1 MIEYKFLFF
10 RLERQLS
17 RAEKRHT
24 KIGGKIEI
32 STDDGQTS
40 GVPRFTAS
48 PSPSSTLT
56 SADLN
61 ELTSERLTSGSDLTD
76 DMTGLGSNLAG
87 NLKNICYAKSPVM
100 LQSSPSP
107 AAPSPSNSDSN
118 TVSFEDFPKINK
130 CNFEKLMGPII
141 YFFDGRSP
149 SRHKQNFFF
158 EGALMEHFLEGI
170 APLSNIGT

>member
-17 RAEKRHT
+17 RAEKRTT
-24 KIGGKIEI
+24 KIGKIEI

-40 GVPRFTAS
+40 GVSRLITAS
-48 PSPSSTLT
+48 PSPASSSTVT

-107 AAPSPSNSDSN
+107 AAPSPSNSDTN
-118 TVSFEDFPKINK
+118 TVSFQNFPKKIK
-130 CNFEKLMGPII
+130 CNFDKIMGPII
-141 YFFDGRSP
+141 YYFFDDRSP
-149 SRHKQNFFF
+149 SRHKQSFF
-158 EGALMEHFLEGI
+158 I
-170 APLSNIGT
+170 

>member
-17 RAEKRHT
+17 RAEKRTT
-24 KIGGKIEI
+24 KIGKIEI

-40 GVPRFTAS
+40 GVSRLITAS
-48 PSPSSTLT
+48 PSPASSSTVT

-61 ELTSERLTSGSDLTD
+61 ELTSERLTSGSGDLTD

-107 AAPSPSNSDSN
+107 AAPSPSNSDTN
-118 TVSFEDFPKINK
+118 TVSFQNFPKNK
-130 CNFEKLMGPII
+130 ESNFEKLMGPII
-141 YFFDGRSP
+141 YFFDGRSL
-149 SRHKQNFFF
+149 SRHKQSF
-158 EGALMEHFLEGI
+158 I
-170 APLSNIGT
+170 I